1 MIRLVFVYIHV
12 LGAAVWI
19 GGLAYAI
26 LVLNPVLRSFQAGES
41 VPEAD
46 WPTTRKEIERA
57 AGRRFH
63 WVKWTAIVALL
74 ATGAALLAMTPMVGR
89 KGVFLAVKV
98 SLALLMVFLTWFHHA
113 WLGPWA
119 RRLAED
125 DPWYASSRLA
135 LRWMARATLI
145 AGLIVVGLG
154 LALGL
159 GIAA

>member
-1 MIRLVFVYIHV
+1 MIRLVLVYLHV

-26 LVLNPVLRSFQAGES
+26 LVLNPILRSFPASGAL
-41 VPEAD
+41 PDAD
-46 WPTTRKEIERA
+46 WPATRKEIERA
-57 AGRRFH
+57 AGSRFH

-98 SLALLMVFLTWFHHA
+98 SLALLMVFLTWFHHS

-119 RRLAED
+119 RRLAAD

>member
-26 LVLNPVLRSFQAGES
+26 LVLNPVLRSFPAGES
-41 VPEAD
+41 APEAD

-74 ATGAALLAMTPMVGR
+74 ATGAALLAVTPMVGR